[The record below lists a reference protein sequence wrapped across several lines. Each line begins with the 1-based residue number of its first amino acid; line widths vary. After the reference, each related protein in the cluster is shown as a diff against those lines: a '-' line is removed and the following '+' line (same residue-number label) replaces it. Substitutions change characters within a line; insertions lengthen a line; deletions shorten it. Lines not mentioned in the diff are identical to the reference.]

1 MQEVV
6 TIGVPLFCFQT
17 CSFVKLARVSV
28 TESDSLQLSNERQ
41 DIWYDVMNDKD
52 VNNISR
58 NFDFHRQHI
67 IPCNAREIKNN
78 FLDNLNCWL
87 KQISSL
93 TLPVPTH
100 TRHTEDLGR
109 SNKIF
114 LELSE
119 IQWNKFYGP
128 WKENFTRNENLPTD
142 PRITRTTLHYNVL
155 NWSVSF
161 ISSSL
166 CSNEFILPLGRELI
180 SFQINLSK

>member
-1 MQEVV
+1 MSESQIVRHPE
-6 TIGVPLFCFQT
+6 TRQSNDNTDGKYIECDISQAASHQTRRFESILIKTNMWFDCISILAPSLMTRYNIMLIETNILF
-17 CSFVKLARVSV
+17 
-28 TESDSLQLSNERQ
+28 DSPR
-41 DIWYDVMNDKD
+41 
-52 VNNISR
+52 
-58 NFDFHRQHI
+58 
-67 IPCNAREIKNN
+67 P
-78 FLDNLNCWL
+78 
-87 KQISSL
+87 
-93 TLPVPTH
+93 H
-100 TRHTEDLGR
+100 TRHTEGLGW

-166 CSNEFILPLGRELI
+166 CSNEFILPLGREVI
-180 SFQINLSK
+180 SFQIILSKERVI

>member
-1 MQEVV
+1 MLGSPSQSQIVYNC
-6 TIGVPLFCFQT
+6 L
-17 CSFVKLARVSV
+17 K
-28 TESDSLQLSNERQ
+28 
-41 DIWYDVMNDKD
+41 NDKMIIMIKMSMIVRGILIFTD
-52 VNNISR
+52 NIAS
-58 NFDFHRQHI
+58 H
-67 IPCNAREIKNN
+67 AREIKIN
-78 FLDNLNCWL
+78 FLGNLNCWL

-93 TLPVPTH
+93 PLPVPH
-100 TRHTEDLGR
+100 SRHTEDLGR

>member
-1 MQEVV
+1 MCCITPHQLQFAISGNGKVPGPDISSFCLQPWKFDLQEVV

-87 KQISSL
+87 KQIYYL
-93 TLPVPTH
+93 TLPVPPQPSH
-100 TRHTEDLGR
+100 RRLG
-109 SNKIF
+109 
-114 LELSE
+114 SE
-119 IQWNKFYGP
+119 Q
-128 WKENFTRNENLPTD
+128 
-142 PRITRTTLHYNVL
+142 
-155 NWSVSF
+155 
-161 ISSSL
+161 
-166 CSNEFILPLGRELI
+166 
-180 SFQINLSK
+180 